1 MFTFML
7 IVINRKFAIRKFHS
21 KNIRKIQFDQVPF
34 RSISINY
41 KDYHD
46 HEKEETCPYYMQ
58 ISS

>member
-34 RSISINY
+34 RSINY